1 MAAYAPDGLPDLTE
15 EQPPQTNGDHNYDQ
29 QEGGDED
36 EDYDPSSFNFGDG
49 ATEKPGQHIPSA
61 LGATSAAPQYPQQ
74 EQVARPK
81 TVGGFI
87 MEESDDDDDDDEEE
101 DSSMSGA
108 PPPPSQLNG
117 TEGAQSGLGA
127 VAVHEAAGEDV
138 QLASEPTQDSA
149 AAQQLH
155 ADSLNGSTAFST
167 MTTTTPLPTD
177 AVQST
182 IAPAESQPALSLTT
196 AQHDEGKQAAISPT
210 ADAGPVSVAA
220 TSKPSVINISAPS
233 DSSAV
238 LAAPTTQRLPHDKV
252 GRLEDRIKED
262 PKADVEAW
270 WELIH
275 HYRDKD
281 QLDNAR
287 RVFDRMLEVWP
298 TSPTIYLQYLALEH
312 EAFDRSKIDPLF
324 GNSLPIIPSLPLW
337 TEYLSYLRRVFPLI
351 PDPQGV
357 NRTTITSA
365 FEHVIG
371 AVGNDPD
378 SANLWRDYVD
388 FVKSGHGV
396 FGGTGW
402 QDMQKVDAL
411 RKAYQQAVKVPTGGV
426 MALWKEYD
434 AFEMQQNKGAAR
446 KTLQEMSPHYMTA
459 RTAEKQ
465 MQAITDGL
473 DRRVVPTLPP
483 VEGYEGDDAFAAQ
496 VQRWQAW
503 VEWEKSD
510 PLVLRE
516 DDIALYRKRITFV
529 YKQAT
534 IFLRFWPRIW
544 YDAAQWCFEQV
555 GAPEDM
561 MAQGEAF
568 LDDGLKAN
576 PESVLLT
583 LKKVDRSEEGMQ
595 TGNVADEVMVAN
607 GNKLEAVF
615 EPCHKAL
622 YDLVKKTTQRRDKAV
637 AEVKQ
642 NFASLPPE
650 EEAEQVSKEDDDND
664 SLADADSPLDTLTKP
679 LTRAEQLQAR
689 IKSIQDPTKAHHKLL
704 IKTVSAL
711 WIAKMRSFR
720 RVQGQGAPL
729 KAKKGFRGVFAES
742 RPRGQLSS
750 DVYIASALMEHHCYK
765 DVSALKI
772 FERGLKLFPT
782 DEEFAVGYV
791 GHLISVNDLTNAR
804 VVFETTVTKILG
816 ATKQFEEGERKGKV
830 GVLLRYMHRFESA
843 YGDLAQV
850 RKLEVRLR
858 ELVPESD
865 GGVGAR
871 EGREQAV
878 FAERFEMR
886 GFDALGVQLVLSGKQ
901 VRAKNVA
908 GMITMPDGGRV
919 PMPMPMPM
927 QAQMPAGLQER
938 EDGAGS
944 ALRLGPNGPFL
955 GVASPKRPLDEDTD
969 GEGPRKYMRSDSP
982 LKGGRRGAGHAAT
995 NSVSNSASGNGG
1007 MGGGGGFAVK
1017 NFVPGHMNNNNE
1029 VAATG
1034 APPMMTSSNGNGYPP
1049 APPSLPNQVSL
1060 LLQVLPSASSY
1071 RAHIFDAGRMV
1082 DLLRGVDVEGARG
1095 RFR

>member
-1 MAAYAPDGLPDLTE
+1 MAAYDPSGLPDMGE
-15 EQPPQTNGDHNYDQ
+15 EQVQHTNGDYSYDQ
-29 QEGGDED
+29 QDAGDED
-36 EDYDPSSFNFGDG
+36 DDYDPSSFNFGDG
-49 ATEKPGQHIPSA
+49 TNQQPAEDMPGASK
-61 LGATSAAPQYPQQ
+61 ATSAEPQAQ
-74 EQVARPK
+74 EQAAKPK

-87 MEESDDDDDDDEEE
+87 IEQSDDDEDEEE
-101 DSSMSGA
+101 DISMSGA
-108 PPPPSQLNG
+108 LPPPSQLG
-117 TEGAQSGLGA
+117 GAEGVQSGLDA

-138 QLASEPTQDSA
+138 
-149 AAQQLH
+149 H
-155 ADSLNGSTAFST
+155 
-167 MTTTTPLPTD
+167 
-177 AVQST
+177 
-182 IAPAESQPALSLTT
+182 IAT
-196 AQHDEGKQAAISPT
+196 AISPAAAVGT
-210 ADAGPVSVAA
+210 QGTVSVSA
-220 TSKPSVINISAPS
+220 TPKPSVNGTTAPS
-233 DSSAV
+233 DSNAV
-238 LAAPTTQRLPHDKV
+238 PFTPTTQRLPHDKV

-270 WELIH
+270 WELIQ

-281 QLDNAR
+281 QRDNAR
-287 RVFDRMLEVWP
+287 RVFDRMLEFWP

-312 EAFDRSKIDPLF
+312 EEFDRNKIDPLF
-324 GNSLPIIPSLPLW
+324 GNSLLAIPSLPLW

-378 SANLWRDYVD
+378 SANLWRDYID
-388 FVKSGHGV
+388 FVKSGPGV
-396 FGGTGW
+396 LGGTGW
-402 QDMQKVDAL
+402 QDLQKVDAL

-434 AFEMQQNKGAAR
+434 GFEMLQNKATGR
-446 KTLQEMSPHYMTA
+446 KILQEMSPHYMTA

-465 MQAITDGL
+465 VQAITEGL
-473 DRRVVPTLPP
+473 DRRLVPMLPP

-496 VQRWQAW
+496 VQRWRAW

-516 DDIALYRKRITFV
+516 EDIALYRKRITFV

-534 IFLRFWPRIW
+534 VFLCFWPRIW

-561 MAQGEAF
+561 VAQGEAF

-583 LKKVDRSEEGMQ
+583 LKKTDRLEEGMQ

-607 GNKLEAVF
+607 GEKLEAVF

-622 YDLVKKTTQRRDKAV
+622 YDLVKKTTERRDKAI

-642 NFASLPPE
+642 YFASLPPE
-650 EEAEQVSKEDDDND
+650 EEPEQAAKGDDDDDND
-664 SLADADSPLDTLTKP
+664 STADVDSPVDAPRTKP

-689 IKSIQDPTKAHHKLL
+689 VKAIQDPTKAHQKLL
-704 IKTVSAL
+704 SKTISAL
-711 WIAKMRSFR
+711 WIAKMRCFR
-720 RVQGQGAPL
+720 RVQGQGAPN
-729 KAKKGFRGVFAES
+729 KAKKGFRGVFAEA
-742 RPRGQLSS
+742 RPRGQLSA
-750 DVYIASALMEHHCYK
+750 DVYVASALMEHHCYK
-765 DVSALKI
+765 DSSALKI
-772 FERGLKLFPT
+772 FERGLRLFPT

-804 VVFETTVTKILG
+804 VVFETTVTKILS
-816 ATKQFEEGERKGKV
+816 ATKQYEEMERKGKV

-850 RKLEVRLR
+850 RKLEGRLR
-858 ELVPESD
+858 DLMPE
-865 GGVGAR
+865 GGPGGAAAR
-871 EGREQAV
+871 EGREEAV

-901 VRAKNVA
+901 VRAKSLGMVGG

-919 PMPMPMPM
+919 PVPMPVSMPMPMP
-927 QAQMPAGLQER
+927 GGVQER
-938 EDGAGS
+938 EDAGGS

-969 GEGPRKYMRSDSP
+969 GEGPRKYMRGDSP
-982 LKGGRRGAGHAAT
+982 LKGGRRGGGGQGQGHAAT
-995 NSVSNSASGNGG
+995 NSISNSASGGNGG
-1007 MGGGGGFAVK
+1007 VGGGGGFAVK
-1017 NFVPGHMNNNNE
+1017 NFVPGHNNE
-1029 VAATG
+1029 AA
-1034 APPMMTSSNGNGYPP
+1034 APPPPMMASGNGNGPSASMP

-1060 LLQVLPSASSY
+1060 LLQVLPNAASY
-1071 RAHIFDAGRMV
+1071 HANIFQAGRMV
-1082 DLLRGVDVEGARG
+1082 DLLRGVDVDGARG
-1095 RFR
+1095 RAR

>member
-1 MAAYAPDGLPDLTE
+1 MAAYAPDGLPDMTE
-15 EQPPQTNGDHNYDQ
+15 EQPPQTNGDHSYGQ

-36 EDYDPSSFNFGDG
+36 DDYDPSSFNFGDG
-49 ATEKPGQHIPSA
+49 ATEKSGQHMPSA
-61 LGATSAAPQYPQQ
+61 LGAAPAAQYQQQ
-74 EQVARPK
+74 EQAASPK
-81 TVGGFI
+81 TIGGFI

-101 DSSMSGA
+101 NSSMSGA

-117 TEGAQSGLGA
+117 TDGAQSGLGA

-138 QLASEPTQDSA
+138 KLASEPTQDSA

-155 ADSLNGSTAFST
+155 ADSLNGSTAFSDV
-167 MTTTTPLPTD
+167 TTSTPLPTD

-182 IAPAESQPALSLTT
+182 IAPAVSQPAVSLTT
-196 AQHDEGKQAAISPT
+196 AQRDEGKQAAIPPA
-210 ADAGPVSVAA
+210 ADAGTVSVAA
-220 TSKPSVINISAPS
+220 TSKPSVKNTAAPS
-233 DSSAV
+233 DSNAV
-238 LAAPTTQRLPHDKV
+238 LATPTTQRLPHDKV

-312 EAFDRSKIDPLF
+312 EEFDRSKIDPLF
-324 GNSLPIIPSLPLW
+324 GSSLPIIPSLPLW

-388 FVKSGHGV
+388 FVKSGPGV
-396 FGGTGW
+396 SGGTGW
-402 QDMQKVDAL
+402 QDLQKVDAL

-516 DDIALYRKRITFV
+516 DDVALYRKRITFV

-561 MAQGEAF
+561 VAQGEAF

-583 LKKVDRSEEGMQ
+583 LKKVDRLEEGMQ

-642 NFASLPPE
+642 YFASLPPE

-689 IKSIQDPTKAHHKLL
+689 IKSIHDPTKAHHKLL

-765 DVSALKI
+765 DGSALKI

-858 ELVPESD
+858 EMVPEGA

-901 VRAKNVA
+901 VRAKSVA

-938 EDGAGS
+938 EDVAGS

-982 LKGGRRGAGHAAT
+982 LKGGRRGGGHAAT
-995 NSVSNSASGNGG
+995 TSMSNSASGNGG

-1017 NFVPGHMNNNNE
+1017 NFVPGHTNND
-1029 VAATG
+1029 VAANG
-1034 APPMMTSSNGNGYPP
+1034 PPMMASGNGNGNGYPP

-1060 LLQVLPSASSY
+1060 LLQVLPSALSY